1 MSNDPRRLKVLSN
14 AEIDDLYSLP
24 VFDHSD
30 RQYCFSMEDN
40 VKKFVFS
47 LRKFESRVYFILL
60 LGYFRAKPLIHNFK
74 ASDVPEDINYVLNAC
89 KLNCFEAKKFLIYI
103 QN

>member
-1 MSNDPRRLKVLSN
+1 MSTDARRLKVLSN
-14 AEIDDLYSLP
+14 AEVDSLYSLP

-30 RQYCFSMEDN
+30 REEYFSMDKN

-60 LGYFRAKPLIHNFK
+60 LGYFRAKPLIHNFS
-74 ASDVPEDINYVLNAC
+74 ADDVYVVV
-89 KLNCFEAKKFLIYI
+89 K
-103 QN
+103 